1 MDTYEQKVLEDVIK
15 WKMGMEKKSSL
26 LQRTAKKVQE
36 KINERI
42 PEKIHEV
49 LTESIKKMTQ
59 ATLIGSNLTTKR
71 KDTKHLSLK
80 QKEEHVFK
88 TIEQYKKT
96 AAVEGAGTGAGG
108 FLWGLADFPLLL
120 SIKMKCLFDIASIYG
135 FDIKKVEERI
145 FLLLI
150 FHLAFCSDDK
160 RLPALE
166 QLQKWESSE
175 HTVTEVDWR
184 IFQQEYRDYI
194 DFVKMLQLM
203 PGIGAVVG
211 AVANYRLLDH
221 LGETA
226 MNVYRL
232 RLLQGN
238 NCA

>member
-1 MDTYEQKVLEDVIK
+1 MNAYEQKVFHEVMS
-15 WKMGMEKKSSL
+15 WKGKMDKKSPF
-26 LQRTAKKVQE
+26 LQRFTKQLQV
-36 KINERI
+36 KINDKI
-42 PEKIHEV
+42 PEKIHQAV
-49 LTESIKKMTQ
+49 TESIKKMVQGTI
-59 ATLIGSNLTTKR
+59 IGSNLTTKV
-71 KDTKHLSLK
+71 KHTEHLSLE
-80 QKEEHVFK
+80 QKDQLVLK

-135 FDIKKVEERI
+135 FDIKKLEERI
-145 FLLLI
+145 YLLYI
-150 FHLAFCSDDK
+150 FHLAFCSDEL
-160 RLPALE
+160 RLVILE
-166 QLQKWESSE
+166 QLESWDE
-175 HTVTEVDWR
+175 QLEAKEVNWR
-184 IFQQEYRDYI
+184 TFQQEYRDYI

-232 RLLQGN
+232 RLFNEQ
-238 NCA
+238 

>member
-1 MDTYEQKVLEDVIK
+1 MDAYEQKALAEVIN
-15 WKMGMEKKSSL
+15 WKAAMDKKSPVF
-26 LQRTAKKVQE
+26 QRMAKKVQV
-36 KINERI
+36 KINNKI

-49 LTESIKKMTQ
+49 ITESIKKMVQ
-59 ATLIGSNLTTKR
+59 ATIMGSNLTTK
-71 KDTKHLSLK
+71 TKSTANFSLE
-80 QKEEHVFK
+80 QKEQLVLK

-135 FDIKKVEERI
+135 FDIKKMEERI
-145 FLLLI
+145 FVLYI
-150 FHLAFCSDDK
+150 FHLAFCSDELRPVILGK
-160 RLPALE
+160 LE
-166 QLQKWESSE
+166 RWNSDPKEAK
-175 HTVTEVDWR
+175 EVDWR
-184 IFQQEYRDYI
+184 TFQQEYRDYI

-232 RLLQGN
+232 RLLKDGLG
-238 NCA
+238 